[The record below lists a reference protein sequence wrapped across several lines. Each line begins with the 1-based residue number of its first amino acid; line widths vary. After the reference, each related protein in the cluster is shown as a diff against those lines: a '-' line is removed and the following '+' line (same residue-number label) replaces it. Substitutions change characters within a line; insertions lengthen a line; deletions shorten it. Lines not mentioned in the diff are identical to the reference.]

1 MTINFDARPDQKNFL
16 ELLKDVAFGAGLR
29 AVGATASATA
39 EIVAQ
44 VGSHIYQAS
53 KNLYEASKQHVG
65 KIAVGVGTTA
75 LAGVGATTIGAPAM
89 LEMTLALGKFG
100 LLATGVSV
108 GAISALSIA
117 ICSAKGVK
125 MAASWATMEIAE
137 RIGAV
142 KTVVNNWRSMA
153 RSGIEAIRNTKE
165 EQIVN
170 SIKGLSAK
178 RLNLVLAKVSKTLEN
193 DSNGITNNDRAI
205 LGKLQE
211 EATKIMDIALNSVLN
226 AFRECDKKDQVRVV
240 RAGRRFIGDLSKQIL
255 KDVAEACGAAASRK
269 DFDSASTKIPVEVT
283 AVFAKLKS
291 SAGSFEV
298 SNHAG
303 ATADDAREEVS
314 KEARGEEAVAAS
326 VSSIRCPREREYR
339 LNELMGICRRS
350 NREIASS
357 AEDKD
362 TVAALTK
369 TSITQ
374 ISQFLQANLGG
385 VPVSYIH
392 TDPSLLSQAIKRAS
406 IPAGREIPH
415 FDDLFEQIGGFIED
429 AEDPSSVI
437 LRIKY
442 DEITIRVGDKTL
454 RLKNRHP
461 ELGGKVTVF
470 YGNDQK
476 GAMWNDEALKLVQEF
491 LRKQELPELEKA
503 PPVTNRVIAKI
514 EPKADKIS

>member
-1 MTINFDARPDQKNFL
+1 MTISFDARPDQKNFL

-153 RSGIEAIRNTKE
+153 RSGIEAIRNTRE
-165 EQIVN
+165 AQIVK
-170 SIKGLSAK
+170 SIEGLSEK
-178 RLNLVLAKVSKTLEN
+178 RLDFVLAKVKQKLEN
-193 DSNGITNNDRAI
+193 DGDGITENDRAI

-211 EATKIMDIALNSVLN
+211 EATEIMGIALKSVLT
-226 AFRECDKKDQVRVV
+226 AFRDCDKKDQVRVV

-255 KDVAEACGAAASRK
+255 KDVAEACGVATSRQ
-269 DFDSASTKIPVEVT
+269 DFDPKITTIPAEVT

-303 ATADDAREEVS
+303 ATADDTRKEVS
-314 KEARGEEAVAAS
+314 NEARGEEVVAAS
-326 VSSIRCPREREYR
+326 VPSISCPREREDR
-339 LNELMGICRRS
+339 LNKLMGICRRHKG
-350 NREIASS
+350 EIARSG
-357 AEDKD
+357 EDKD
-362 TVAALTK
+362 KVAALTE
-369 TSITQ
+369 TGITQ
-374 ISQFLQANLGG
+374 ISQFLHQHFPGA
-385 VPVSYIH
+385 SARYSA

-406 IPAGREIPH
+406 IPADRKIPH
-415 FDDLFEQIGGFIED
+415 FDDLLEQIGGFIGD
-429 AEDPSSVI
+429 AQDSSSVI
-437 LRIKY
+437 LKING
-442 DEITIRVGDKTL
+442 DEITITAGDQTL

-461 ELGGKVTVF
+461 ALGGKVTVF
-470 YGNDQK
+470 YGEEQK
-476 GAMWNDEALKLVQEF
+476 GSMWNDDALKLVQQF
-491 LRKQELPELEKA
+491 LSTQAFPVLRQA

-514 EPKADKIS
+514 EPKADKSN